1 MSAKQLRFN
10 EEARSALRRG
20 VDGVADAVSVT
31 LGPRGRNVVIDK
43 KFGAP
48 LIINDGV
55 TIARDLEFKDHFEN
69 MGAQL
74 LKEIAVKT
82 NEIAGDGT
90 TTATVLGRALINE
103 GLRNLAAG
111 ASPTELR
118 RGMLAA
124 AEVVTAA
131 VRAQSH
137 PLAGNEDLQ
146 RVATISS
153 GDEGIG
159 TMISEAFERV
169 GREGVVTVEE
179 GNGNETEVEVVEG
192 MQFDRGYVSP
202 YLVTDQKTMEA
213 VLDKPAVLVTDAK
226 ISAVADLLPVL
237 ELVVK
242 SGRPLLI
249 LAEDVQAE
257 ALATLV
263 VNRLRGSF
271 TAVAVKAPAFG
282 DRRTAILGDIATLTG
297 ATVISE
303 KVGLRLDSVRLT
315 QLGSAERVIITKED
329 TTILKGGGD
338 HAAVEARASD
348 IRREI
353 EDTESDWDREKL
365 QERLARLVGGVAV
378 IKVGAATEVEMKE
391 RKARVEDAIAAV
403 RAAVEDG
410 FVVGGGVALLRAAG
424 AIDSLTLSGD
434 AATGSRI
441 VRRALQEPIR
451 IIAQNGGFDG
461 PTVAHHVGELSG
473 DQGFDARTGEFANL
487 VEAGVIDPTKVVVSA
502 LTHAV
507 SIATM
512 VLTTE
517 ALIADAPEPENEE
530 ADAGHG
536 GHAHGGGMGGM
547 GGMGGGMGGMGGMG
561 MGDDL
566 DF

>member
-1 MSAKQLRFN
+1 MTAKHLRYSN
-10 EEARSALRRG
+10 EAREALHRG
-20 VDGVADAVSVT
+20 VDSVANAVSVT

-43 KFGAP
+43 RFGAP

-55 TIARDLEFKDHFEN
+55 TIARDLDFKDPFEN

-82 NEIAGDGT
+82 NDIAGDGT

-124 AEVVTAA
+124 AEAVAAA
-131 VRAQSH
+131 VRSQSH
-137 PLAGNEDLQ
+137 PVAGNEDLE

-153 GDEGIG
+153 GDEVIG
-159 TMISEAFERV
+159 TMIAEAFERV

-179 GNGNETEVEVVEG
+179 GNGIETEVEVVEG

-213 VLDKPAVLVTDAK
+213 VLENAAVLVTDAK
-226 ISAVADLLPVL
+226 ITAVADLLPVL
-237 ELVVK
+237 ELVVQ
-242 SGRPLLI
+242 SSRPLLI

-282 DRRTAILGDIATLTG
+282 DRRTAILADIAVLTG

-303 KVGLRLDSVRLT
+303 KIGLRLDGVRLD
-315 QLGSAERVIITKED
+315 QLGSVERAVITKED
-329 TTILKGGGD
+329 TTLLKGGGD
-338 HAAVEARASD
+338 RAALDARAAD
-348 IRREI
+348 LRREI
-353 EDTESDWDREKL
+353 EETESEWDREKL
-365 QERLARLVGGVAV
+365 QERLARLVGGIAV
-378 IKVGAATEVEMKE
+378 VKVGAATEVEMKE
-391 RKARVEDAIAAV
+391 RKSRVEDALAAV
-403 RAAVEDG
+403 RAALEDG
-410 FVVGGGVALLRAAG
+410 YVVGGGVALLRAAHV
-424 AIDSLTLSGD
+424 IDGLSLHDD
-434 AATGSRI
+434 AATGARI
-441 VRRALQEPIR
+441 VRRALQEPLR
-451 IIAQNGGFDG
+451 IIAENGGFDG
-461 PTVAHHVGELSG
+461 PTVAQHVGELTG
-473 DQGFDARTGEFANL
+473 DEGFDARTGDYANL
-487 VEAGVIDPTKVVVSA
+487 VERGVIDPTKVVVSA
-502 LTHAV
+502 LAHAT

-517 ALIADAPEPENEE
+517 ALIADAPEPEDDE
-530 ADAGHG
+530 AGGH
-536 GHAHGGGMGGM
+536 GHAHGGGMGGMDGMGGM
-547 GGMGGGMGGMGGMG
+547 GGMGGGMG

>member
-1 MSAKQLRFN
+1 MTAKQLRFSN
-10 EEARSALRRG
+10 EAREALHRG
-20 VDGVADAVSVT
+20 VDAVANAVSVT
-31 LGPRGRNVVIDK
+31 LGPCGRNVVIDK
-43 KFGAP
+43 RFGAP
-48 LIINDGV
+48 MIINDGV

-82 NEIAGDGT
+82 NDIAGDGT
-90 TTATVLGRALINE
+90 TTATVLGRSLINE

-124 AEVVTAA
+124 SEVVAAA

-137 PLAGNEDLQ
+137 PVAGNEDLK
-146 RVATISS
+146 RVAIISS
-153 GDEGIG
+153 GDELIG
-159 TMISEAFERV
+159 TMIAEAFERV

-179 GNGNETEVEVVEG
+179 GTSIDTEVEVVEG

-202 YLVTDQKTMEA
+202 YLVTDQKAMEA
-213 VLDKPAVLVTDAK
+213 VLDHPAVLVTDVK
-226 ISAVADLLPVL
+226 ISAVADLLPAL
-237 ELVVK
+237 ELIVQ

-263 VNRLRGSF
+263 VNRVRGAF

-282 DRRTAILGDIATLTG
+282 DRRTAILTDIAVLTG
-297 ATVISE
+297 ATLITE
-303 KVGLRLDSVRLT
+303 KVGLRLDAVRLD
-315 QLGSAERVIITKED
+315 QLGSAERVVITKED

-338 HAAVEARASD
+338 RAAVDARALD
-348 IRREI
+348 LRREI
-353 EDTESDWDREKL
+353 EEIESDWDREKL
-365 QERLARLVGGVAV
+365 QERLAHLVGGIAV
-378 IKVGAATEVEMKE
+378 IRVGAATETELKE
-391 RKARVEDAIAAV
+391 RKSRVEDALAAV
-403 RAAVEDG
+403 RAALEDG
-410 FVVGGGVALLRAAG
+410 YVVGGGVALLRAAS
-424 AIDSLTLSGD
+424 AIDALTFDGD
-434 AATGSRI
+434 AATGARI
-441 VRRALQEPIR
+441 VRRALQEPLR

-461 PTVAHHVGELSG
+461 PTVAQHVGELTG
-473 DQGFDARTGEFANL
+473 DEGFDARTGEYADL
-487 VEAGVIDPTKVVVSA
+487 VKSGVIDPTKVVVSA
-502 LTHAV
+502 LSHAT

-517 ALIADAPEPENEE
+517 ALIADAPEPEEDE
-530 ADAGHG
+530 AGGGHG
-536 GHAHGGGMGGM
+536 GHGHGGGMDAMGGM
-547 GGMGGGMGGMGGMG
+547 GGMGGGMG

>member
-1 MSAKQLRFN
+1 MTAKQLRFSN
-10 EEARSALRRG
+10 DARDALHRG
-20 VDGVADAVSVT
+20 VDSVADAVSVT

-43 KFGAP
+43 RFGAP

-82 NEIAGDGT
+82 NDIAGDGT

-118 RGMLAA
+118 KGMVAA
-124 AEVVTAA
+124 AEAVTAA

-137 PLAGNEDLQ
+137 DVAGNEDLQ
-146 RVATISS
+146 RVASISS
-153 GDEGIG
+153 GDEVIG
-159 TMISEAFERV
+159 TMIAEAFERV

-179 GNGNETEVEVVEG
+179 GSGIETEVDVVEG

-202 YLVTDQKTMEA
+202 YLVTDQKAMEA
-213 VLDKPAVLVTDAK
+213 VLEKAAVLVTDAK
-226 ISAVADLLPVL
+226 VTAVADLLPAL
-237 ELVVK
+237 ELVVQ

-282 DRRTAILGDIATLTG
+282 DRRTAMLTDIAVLTG
-297 ATVISE
+297 ATVITE
-303 KVGLRLDSVRLT
+303 KVGLRLDAVRLD
-315 QLGSAERVIITKED
+315 QLGSAEKIVITKED

-338 HAAVEARASD
+338 RAAVDARAAD

-353 EDTESDWDREKL
+353 EDTESEWDREKL
-365 QERLARLVGGVAV
+365 EERLARLVGGIAV
-378 IKVGAATEVEMKE
+378 VKVGAATEVEMKE
-391 RKARVEDAIAAV
+391 RKSRVEDALAAV
-403 RAAVEDG
+403 RAALAEG
-410 FVVGGGVALLRAAG
+410 YVVGGGVALLRSAHV
-424 AIDSLTLSGD
+424 IDELSLKDD
-434 AATGSRI
+434 AATGARI
-441 VRRALQEPIR
+441 VRRALQEPLR

-461 PTVAHHVGELSG
+461 PTVANHVAELSG
-473 DQGFDARTGEFANL
+473 DDGFDARTGDYGNL
-487 VEAGVIDPTKVVVSA
+487 VERGVIDPTKVVVSA
-502 LTHAV
+502 LTHAT
-507 SIATM
+507 SIATI

-517 ALIADAPEPENEE
+517 ALIADAPEPEDDEG
-530 ADAGHG
+530 ADGHG
-536 GHAHGGGMGGM
+536 HSHGGGMGGM
-547 GGMGGGMGGMGGMG
+547 DAMGGMGGMGGMG

>member
-1 MSAKQLRFN
+1 MTAKQLRFSN
-10 EEARSALRRG
+10 EARDALHRG
-20 VDGVADAVSVT
+20 VDSVANAVSVT

-43 KFGAP
+43 RFGAP

-55 TIARDLEFKDHFEN
+55 TIARDLDFKDHFEN

-82 NEIAGDGT
+82 NDIAGDGT

-111 ASPTELR
+111 ASPMELR
-118 RGMLAA
+118 RGMVAA
-124 AEVVTAA
+124 VDAVTAA
-131 VRAQSH
+131 VRSQSH
-137 PLAGNEDLQ
+137 EVAGNEDLQ
-146 RVATISS
+146 RVASISS
-153 GDEGIG
+153 GDEQIG
-159 TMISEAFERV
+159 TMIAEAFERV

-179 GNGNETEVEVVEG
+179 GNGIETEVEVVEG

-202 YLVTDQKTMEA
+202 YLVTDQKAMEA
-213 VLDKPAVLVTDAK
+213 VLEKAAVLVTDAK
-226 ISAVADLLPVL
+226 VSAVADLLPAL
-237 ELVVK
+237 ELVVQ

-282 DRRTAILGDIATLTG
+282 DRRTAILTDIAVLTG

-303 KVGLRLDSVRLT
+303 KVGLRLDAVRAD
-315 QLGSAERVIITKED
+315 QLGSADRIVVTKED
-329 TTILKGGGD
+329 TTILHGGGD
-338 HAAVEARASD
+338 RSAVAARAED

-365 QERLARLVGGVAV
+365 EERLARLVGGIAV
-378 IKVGAATEVEMKE
+378 VKVGAATEVEMKE
-391 RKARVEDAIAAV
+391 RKARVEDALAAV
-403 RAAVEDG
+403 RAALAEG
-410 FVVGGGVALLRAAG
+410 YVVGGGVALLRAVHAVDG
-424 AIDSLTLSGD
+424 LSLEGD
-434 AATGSRI
+434 AATGARI
-441 VRRALQEPIR
+441 VRRALQEPLR

-461 PTVAHHVGELSG
+461 PTVANHVAGLTG
-473 DQGFDARTGEFANL
+473 DEGFDARTGDYGNL
-487 VEAGVIDPTKVVVSA
+487 VERGVIDPTKVVVSA
-502 LTHAV
+502 LSHAT
-507 SIATM
+507 SIATI
-512 VLTTE
+512 VLSTE
-517 ALIADAPEPENEE
+517 ALIADAPEPEDNE
-530 ADAGHG
+530 AAGGHG
-536 GHAHGGGMGGM
+536 HSHGGGMGGM
-547 GGMGGGMGGMGGMG
+547 DAMGGMGGMGGMG